1 MKKNRKMG
9 PPKRKRKYARSS
21 TSKPSITINLPP
33 GLDFLSQAQAEEV
46 LDLIAEPQEQERVIT
61 IRHNMKRWDDPP
73 DTTAHAIVI
82 NTKTKETRCYIQR
95 GGKKVWL
102 LKAPDARATVSRNA
116 SRESPAPAKHN

>member
-33 GLDFLSQAQAEEV
+33 
-46 LDLIAEPQEQERVIT
+46 DLIAEPQEQERVIT